1 MGAGFLGGLV
11 TGFVGGFAARWIAGW
26 KVHKGVRG
34 VMPVVV
40 IPLLSTFITAG
51 LFITVLG
58 RPIEALMRR
67 PDRRPS
73 TA

>member
-11 TGFVGGFAARWIAGW
+11 TGLLGGFVARWISGW

-40 IPLLSTFITAG
+40 IPLLST
-51 LFITVLG
+51 LHH
-58 RPIEALMRR
+58 RR
-67 PDRRPS
+67 PVHHPPRAARSWP
-73 TA
+73 